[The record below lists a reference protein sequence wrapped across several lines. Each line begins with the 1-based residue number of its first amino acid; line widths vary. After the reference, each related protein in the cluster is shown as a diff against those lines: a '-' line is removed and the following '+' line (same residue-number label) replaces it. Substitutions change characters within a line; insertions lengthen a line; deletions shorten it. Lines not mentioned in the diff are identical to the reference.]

1 MVILLLCSLCLSEQ
15 AVLGGGDLDTQ
26 AFPAPGAGQDGAE
39 LAALALLQYG
49 LAGDAGALAG
59 VAEGDPAVGVA
70 VREPPRPLPA
80 EPAPPRGAG
89 GDTLPA
95 DAPAALREHQ

>member
-39 LAALALLQYG
+39 LAALDLLQYG
-49 LAGDAGALAG
+49 LAGDAEGLAG

-70 VREPPRPLPA
+70 VGGHAAHPVGEA
-80 EPAPPRGAG
+80 DAPRGAG
-89 GDTLPA
+89 GDLLACDETA
-95 DAPAALREHQ
+95 G